1 MTSSE
6 NLRLS
11 AVRAFLGRIHPE
23 MRLIKAKFCG
33 DEIVLTVV
41 FDNKPSEAV
50 QTDVS
55 EAAAEIIADFPDA
68 NLITEHLEIT
78 VGPISNQEN
87 ILDEGW
93 IYQRAE
99 IK

>member
-1 MTSSE
+1 
-6 NLRLS
+6 
-11 AVRAFLGRIHPE
+11 
-23 MRLIKAKFCG
+23 
-33 DEIVLTVV
+33 V

-99 IK
+99 IM